1 MPGFLAGFHYGNFS
15 PMPEHPQLFEGF
27 NVFQTAL
34 FKLGVLGE
42 KITTIGIQTDMAIYP
57 VL

>member
-1 MPGFLAGFHYGNFS
+1 MPGLICRFHYCNFP
-15 PMPEHPQLFEGF
+15 PMPKHSQLFEGF
-27 NVFQTAL
+27 NVLQTTL

-42 KITTIGIQTDMAIYP
+42 KAATVGIQANMAIYP